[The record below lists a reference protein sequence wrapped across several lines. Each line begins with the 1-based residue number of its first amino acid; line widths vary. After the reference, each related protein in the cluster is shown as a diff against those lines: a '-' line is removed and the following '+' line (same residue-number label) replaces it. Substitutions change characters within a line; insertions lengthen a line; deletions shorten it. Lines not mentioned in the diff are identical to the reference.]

1 MERTPLQVQPSTASP
16 FPAPTIYNPAMLGFL
31 AAAGVATLAAGAG
44 YNTMAP
50 RSQLFGQ
57 TFIGAGE
64 GSRQLALTFDDG
76 PNDPW
81 TPRLLEVLDRHQ
93 IRATFFL
100 IGRFVAQRPD
110 IARQIAAAGHVIG
123 NHTYDHPNLIF
134 AGPREVENQVRRC
147 AEALQQAVGGHS
159 NLFRPPYGG
168 RTPQALRTVRRC
180 GLVPVLWSVSGWDWE
195 AKSAAQIENKVM
207 GSLEG
212 GEVILLHDGGHRY
225 LGVDRSFTVS
235 AAEQV
240 IQRCHDQGFTF
251 VTVPEMMK
259 IIVE

>member
-1 MERTPLQVQPSTASP
+1 MARAPLQVQPSTASP

-100 IGRFVAQRPD
+100 IGRFVAQQPD

-147 AEALQQAVGGHS
+147 ADALQQAVDGHS

-168 RTPQALRTVRRC
+168 RTPQVLRTVRRC

-225 LGVDRSFTVS
+225 LGVDRSFTVG
-235 AAEQV
+235 AVEQL
-240 IQRCHDQGFTF
+240 IRRCRDQGFTF
-251 VTVPEMMK
+251 VTIPEMM
-259 IIVE
+259 EGN